1 MQNLLSEADTNIL
14 TNFKNK
20 FAHLKDEQ
28 IVLYGL
34 GEKTKLL
41 LDNLPEFNFA
51 ALMDKNSV
59 GLKIFNLPV
68 IAPDEVLKFSKNII
82 IVCTYASCNII
93 HKRIQHLEDKGVN
106 IYYFNGEKLKKQ
118 TQITAKQKTAEELKN
133 EIVNHEVISFDIFD
147 TLLTRDVPTPSDI
160 FAIIGEKLGKNNFT
174 ETRITAETKAKALK
188 GGGYTLKDIYDFIS
202 IPGAIETEINTEL
215 EYCAPKREVID
226 ILKFAQNL
234 NKQILITSDMYLPED
249 VIRRMLAKVGVN
261 EPYKLYVSNE
271 CNMSKYSGS
280 IYEYYKKIY
289 DNKKILHIGDDE
301 FSDINQAEKY
311 GITAFQTTK
320 KHNSL
325 LPLCSTIKDKILLS
339 SLLNKIDNCF
349 SNKYQCIS
357 MEIIGYFVAPL
368 IINYM
373 NWLFRKSKELGITKI
388 LFIARDGYLLEKLYK
403 KYPFQKP
410 EGIYFYTSRRAL
422 AVTTIKTKQD
432 IIETFNIFYLNRKI
446 TIKKFINAAFGVE
459 IQDSFTEKFVNEVSA
474 KELLDFILSHTEL
487 ILDNASKER
496 EEYLKY
502 ISSVINSDDSI
513 GIINF
518 VSSGTTQFF
527 AEKLLGNN
535 IKFFCF
541 QTTCD
546 IKKVN
551 LNFNNLYALYGEYI
565 SPIISNNNL
574 ARHYHTLEAILTSP
588 DEQFVKIN
596 NGIMEFLNNNV
607 RDDFEKI
614 SKCHNGM
621 CEFFDYVTKFDKEW
635 YNNTFNIDLIDNI
648 TGMLFNEELTEVPE
662 EIKGSFKITDG
673 FSQDKEVSG
682 LW

>member
-1 MQNLLSEADTNIL
+1 M
-14 TNFKNK
+14 
-20 FAHLKDEQ
+20 
-28 IVLYGL
+28 
-34 GEKTKLL
+34 
-41 LDNLPEFNFA
+41 
-51 ALMDKNSV
+51 
-59 GLKIFNLPV
+59 
-68 IAPDEVLKFSKNII
+68 
-82 IVCTYASCNII
+82 
-93 HKRIQHLEDKGVN
+93 
-106 IYYFNGEKLKKQ
+106 
-118 TQITAKQKTAEELKN
+118 
-133 EIVNHEVISFDIFD
+133 
-147 TLLTRDVPTPSDI
+147 
-160 FAIIGEKLGKNNFT
+160 
-174 ETRITAETKAKALK
+174 
-188 GGGYTLKDIYDFIS
+188 KDIYDFIS
-202 IPGAIETEINTEL
+202 IPDAIETEINTEL

-249 VIRRMLAKVGVN
+249 VIRQMLTKVGVN

-289 DNKKILHIGDDE
+289 VNKKILHIGDDE
-301 FSDINQAEKY
+301 FSDVSQAERY
-311 GITAFQTTK
+311 GITAFQTIK

-325 LPLCSTIKDKILLS
+325 LPFCTTIKDKILLS

-349 SNKYQCIS
+349 SNKFQCTS
-357 MEIIGYFVAPL
+357 MEIIGYFAAPL

-403 KYPFQKP
+403 KYPFKKP

-459 IQDSFTEKFVNEVSA
+459 IKDSFTEKFVNEVSA
-474 KELLDFILSHTEL
+474 KELLDYILTHTEL

-502 ISSVINSDDSI
+502 ISSVINNDDCI

-614 SKCHNGM
+614 SKCHNGI